1 MNWIKKNVLLAVV
14 ALVAIP
20 VFNTHAQNF
29 KKIKPY
35 SWMIGIHWN
44 VIDDDGRPYTDL
56 FNFSETWNIRPYPST
71 LNIDYYFM
79 KGLSAELMA
88 NYNLYR
94 PSKIINGEDG
104 RSGFVINTDLNAKY
118 SFGFLMRQQRV
129 DPFTFLGFSYTLRTA
144 NDQKNMFAPNV
155 GFGVNF
161 MIWEG
166 LGIQVRSAAKIA
178 VYPRFFKHES
188 NYLHHHIG
196 LIYKIP
202 DMSQSRQDRDKKRY
216 DWLFKKPRFKQK
228 NGL

>member
-1 MNWIKKNVLLAVV
+1 MNWMKKISLLVVVV
-14 ALVAIP
+14 AMSFT
-20 VFNTHAQNF
+20 VFTVQAQNF

-44 VIDDDGRPYTDL
+44 AIDDDGRPYTNL
-56 FNFSETWNIRPYPST
+56 LNFSETWNIRPYPAT
-71 LNIDYYFM
+71 INIDYYFM
-79 KGLSAELMA
+79 KGLSAELIT

-94 PSKIINGEDG
+94 PSKIINGQDG
-104 RSGFVINTDLNAKY
+104 RSGFVLNTDLNAKY
-118 SFGFLMRQQRV
+118 SFGFLMRQQRI
-129 DPFTFLGFSYTLRTA
+129 DPFAFMGFSYTLRTA
-144 NDQKNMFAPNV
+144 NDQKNMFSPNL

-166 LGIQVRSAAKIA
+166 LGIQVRSAAKVA

-202 DMSQSRQDRDKKRY
+202 DMSETRQDKDKKRY
-216 DWLFKKPRFKQK
+216 NWLFKKPRFKQN